1 MSARLRWLGAGCA
14 QPQGGPVS
22 LLCGSHTSDSEPF
35 YGEAHSFAV
44 YPLPAVRTRPP
55 SRTSPLRVHVQRL
68 GLGSGPQ
75 GSWGWDFIG
84 VLCGC
89 AGLYLGLGSVVGR
102 RRGLGEGGLLQTHP
116 HAARWAELR
125 ALCADGA

>member
-1 MSARLRWLGAGCA
+1 MGAGCA

-44 YPLPAVRTRPP
+44 YPLPAVRT
-55 SRTSPLRVHVQRL
+55 SHPLPALPCCACMSKVCVWTL
-68 GLGSGPQ
+68 GPQ

-125 ALCADGA
+125 ALCADGS

>member
-1 MSARLRWLGAGCA
+1 M
-14 QPQGGPVS
+14 S

-44 YPLPAVRTRPP
+44 YPLPAVRSAHPAPP
-55 SRTSPLRVHVQRL
+55 LPCRACMSISTGHVQSLRL
-68 GLGSGPQ
+68 DSGPQ

-102 RRGLGEGGLLQTHP
+102 RQGLGEGGLLQTHP

>member
-1 MSARLRWLGAGCA
+1 M

-44 YPLPAVRTRPP
+44 YPLPAVRARPP
-55 SRTSPLRVHVQRL
+55 CPGTSLLRMHVHIYRVCLHVQSLRL
-68 GLGSGPQ
+68 DSGPQ

-84 VLCGC
+84 VLCSC